1 MEKHNRREFIKRSA
15 LAAGSL
21 VLGGMSL
28 KAEAADLVSSKTPQL
43 TKRPL
48 PFDPKKLS
56 GLSEKLITSH
66 WENNYG
72 GSVKTLNEANRRL
85 ALALADA
92 ETPPFLYGDLKRE
105 QLLRTGSVILH
116 ELYFENLGG
125 GGSIDNTLKAE
136 IAKQFGS
143 FESWQA
149 EFKKIA
155 QSLSGGSGWV
165 ILSYNT
171 HFHKMENH
179 GLSDHL
185 QNPPASIP
193 LLVLDM
199 FEHSYQMD
207 YGAAALKYI
216 EAFFANINW
225 SAVEKR
231 FTQVKTAY

>member
-72 GSVKTLNEANRRL
+72 GSVKILNSVNRKL
-85 ALALADA
+85 ATALNDA
-92 ETPPFLYGDLKRE
+92 ENQPFAYGDLKRQ

-116 ELYFENLGG
+116 ELYFENLGSNG
-125 GGSIDNTLKAE
+125 APETALKTE
-136 IAKQFGS
+136 LTSQFGS
-143 FESWQA
+143 FETWLA

-165 ILSYNT
+165 VLAFNT
-171 HFHKMENH
+171 HFRKMENH

-185 QNPPASIP
+185 QHPPASIP

-207 YGAAALKYI
+207 YGAAAAKYI
-216 EAFFANINW
+216 DAFFSNVNW
-225 SAVEKR
+225 SVVQKR
-231 FTQVKTAY
+231 LERLKSL